1 MSAGLQEVRKEKSYS
16 FDSSNNVCFTSI
28 SRSIVHCVADL
39 DPTLCN
45 IMQLTD
51 GVLQVCPW
59 IIDDRRIF
67 VEEKVNV
74 LSKSKLFLKAVMR
87 LFWMEL
93 CSLLMKHNRSVN
105 RKVILRGRIIISV
118 LISYLLTCCRDEVFL
133 KRRIQLPS
141 SDHRCI
147 TIWI

>member
-16 FDSSNNVCFTSI
+16 FDSSNKVCFTSI

-67 VEEKVNV
+67 VEEKVKCIVKIKTIFESSN
-74 LSKSKLFLKAVMR
+74 
-87 LFWMEL
+87 EI
-93 CSLLMKHNRSVN
+93 
-105 RKVILRGRIIISV
+105 ILNGT
-118 LISYLLTCCRDEVFL
+118 L
-133 KRRIQLPS
+133 
-141 SDHRCI
+141 
-147 TIWI
+147 